1 LETSGAGKLAVHL
14 DLAIALAGL
23 IVGIVV
29 GLTGMG
35 GGALMTPILVIGFG
49 IEPLAAVSSDLV
61 AAVVMKPIGGG
72 IHFRRG
78 TVHTGLVCWLALG
91 SVPGA
96 LLGSYWISHLSGD
109 VGDTIKIVLGV
120 ALLVAAG
127 AMVARG
133 YLSSHRATGVSG
145 DEARRVP
152 VKRVATL
159 LIGLFGGIVVG
170 MTSVGSGSLMIVAL
184 MLLYPTL
191 SSKELVGTDLVQA
204 VPLVLAAAVGHLL
217 WGQFELGLTGSLLLG
232 SVPGVIIG
240 ANISSRAPDAIIRP
254 ILVLVLT
261 LSALKLLDVS
271 NEVLGAVLVAALV
284 AGGATWFVTR
294 RRDHADGPA
303 ATSTAMAGPSV
314 PAPNEAQ
321 VVAASPG
328 SGSD

>member
-1 LETSGAGKLAVHL
+1 MGWEQPVHL

-78 TVHTGLVCWLALG
+78 TVHTGLVRWLALG

-96 LLGSYWISHLSGD
+96 LIGSYWIGHLSGD
-109 VGDTIKIVLGV
+109 VGGDIKIALGI
-120 ALLVAAG
+120 ALLVAAT

-133 YLSSHRATGVSG
+133 YLSSHRAAGVSG
-145 DEARRVP
+145 VEAQRVP
-152 VKRVATL
+152 VKRAATL
-159 LIGLFGGIVVG
+159 IVGLVGGVVVG

-204 VPLVLAAAVGHLL
+204 VPLVLAAAIGHLL
-217 WGQFELGLTGSLLLG
+217 WGEFEMGLTGSLLLG
-232 SVPGVIIG
+232 SIPGVIIG
-240 ANISSRAPDAIIRP
+240 AHVSSKAPDAIIRP
-254 ILVLVLT
+254 ILVLVLL
-261 LSALKLLDVS
+261 LSALKLLDAP
-271 NEVLGAVLVAALV
+271 NEVLAAVLVAALG
-284 AGGATWFVTR
+284 AGTATWYVTR
-294 RRDHADGPA
+294 RRSHPA
-303 ATSTAMAGPSV
+303 STAA
-314 PAPNEAQ
+314 PAPALLATPA
-321 VVAASPG
+321 VAASPG
-328 SGSD
+328 SASD